1 MKALLFDLDGTIG
14 NTLPLCIEA
23 FRKAIESLA
32 NKSLSN
38 AEIIA
43 QFGPSEEGTIKA
55 LIPGHFTEGV
65 ERYIEFYKQGHS
77 NWPEPFE
84 GIVETLHHLK
94 EKGCY
99 IGLVTGKGLR
109 STQITL
115 ETYNLADFFDCIK
128 TGSIHG
134 PVKKERIEKVI
145 SETQFDRSEIMYVG
159 DSPGDIAASRA
170 CGIKIIAA
178 AWSPTSDYDNL
189 LSMQPDYIF
198 KTIRNFRNFADIQIM
213 ANKPIQ

>member
-23 FRKAIESLA
+23 FRKAIEPLA
-32 NKSLSN
+32 NKSLSD

-55 LIPGHFTEGV
+55 LIPDHFTEGV
-65 ERYIEFYKQGHS
+65 EKYIEFYKERHS
-77 NWPEPFE
+77 NWPKPFE

-128 TGSIHG
+128 TGSIRG
-134 PVKKERIEKVI
+134 PVKKERIEEVI
-145 SETQFDRSEIMYVG
+145 SETQFDRSEILYAG
-159 DSPGDIAASRA
+159 DAPSDIIASKA
-170 CGIKIIAA
+170 CGIKVVAA
-178 AWSPTSDYDNL
+178 AWAPTSDFHNL

-198 KTIRNFRNFADIQIM
+198 DTIQGFRDFADIQILV
-213 ANKPIQ
+213 NKPFK